1 MALVNILCTI
11 PAVYLA
17 PTRVETDVL
26 AEQGSISF
34 LKKET
39 KTFTF
44 LAYATNASG
53 AYSMGKKF
61 FGSFFQKRTVFLR
74 LPSSRDALLS
84 MRLVISLQVQT
95 VIRMP
100 RLVQNCCNV
109 ALTGHRASWA
119 IVWRSDWPT
128 RDINGLVSTAP
139 VCSEA

>member
-61 FGSFFQKRTVFLR
+61 FGSFFKKELFSCAYLLLAMRCFQCDLLYRCKSR
-74 LPSSRDALLS
+74 L
-84 MRLVISLQVQT
+84 
-95 VIRMP
+95 
-100 RLVQNCCNV
+100 
-109 ALTGHRASWA
+109 
-119 IVWRSDWPT
+119 
-128 RDINGLVSTAP
+128 
-139 VCSEA
+139 